1 MCYFPESW
9 LGVFGMDAEGL
20 NVYFI
25 GPRWWLAGWE
35 EGLSSL
41 NIQCRDY
48 FFTDF
53 LLEVISLALLEATE
67 CF

>member
-1 MCYFPESW
+1 MCIL
-9 LGVFGMDAEGL
+9 LGHGG
-20 NVYFI
+20 
-25 GPRWWLAGWE
+25 GWWGGKKGWVV
-35 EGLSSL
+35 L

-48 FFTDF
+48 FFTGF